1 MQLQMDFSASF
12 ECCMCIVFGQFSPEV
27 REDLASINSVR
38 LKLNIKVTALLQSE
52 WQSLQAI
59 EANYCE

>member
-1 MQLQMDFSASF
+1 
-12 ECCMCIVFGQFSPEV
+12 MCIVFGQFSPEV